1 MWDYKNS
8 VLDLCVWIIIII
20 IIILDYFKEEI
31 FRADMVLVLCY
42 GSVELFS
49 FRLGNQEIAK
59 SLILDSI
66 PYYHGG

>member
-1 MWDYKNS
+1 M
-8 VLDLCVWIIIII
+8 LDFSVWITIFFFY
-20 IIILDYFKEEI
+20 YFKEEI
-31 FRADMVLVLCY
+31 FRADMVLCY

-66 PYYHGG
+66 PCYHGG

>member
-8 VLDLCVWIIIII
+8 VLDFGVWITIYFFY
-20 IIILDYFKEEI
+20 YFKKEI
-31 FRADMVLVLCY
+31 FKADMVLVLCY

-66 PYYHGG
+66 PCYHGG